1 MGSTKL
7 IESMFKVLIPV
18 VRDLGRGV
26 FIFCC
31 DLSLSILDS
40 RIRYALESSIVIGL
54 KSIGV
59 TVEMVSRVSA
69 LQRCLKRLEN
79 SDHAQ

>member
-1 MGSTKL
+1 
-7 IESMFKVLIPV
+7 MFKVLIPV

-31 DLSLSILDS
+31 DLSLSILDT

-59 TVEMVSRVSA
+59 TVEMVSRVPA
-69 LQRCLKRLEN
+69 LQRCLKRLEK